1 LGDIAVIVLINW
13 LCGERCGSDNSWRYA
28 RYDCHELLAVRSAE
42 IGGTHVREE
51 PNIRLDIDE
60 VGAANA
66 REEVSRLIVGVACGY
81 TRDGVAATITTDCSN
96 IRELEAEAKRLKA
109 EIDNAVEGARGH
121 YGERVAPRVSKPTHS
136 DGLDPSTTRI
146 GSRLKVR
153 DAMSSDVRT
162 MDQNANL
169 SVAKELMKVGNFRHV
184 IVLGNSGEIAGV
196 ISQRDIFYGALA
208 WSMGLGAA
216 GYEKSLANYP
226 AKQVMSTTLVT
237 IDPGADLSEAAELMM
252 RNRVSCLPVVD
263 GAELV
268 GIISDGDFLSLLAHP
283 ELSQSS
289 AAG

>member
-1 LGDIAVIVLINW
+1 
-13 LCGERCGSDNSWRYA
+13 
-28 RYDCHELLAVRSAE
+28 
-42 IGGTHVREE
+42 
-51 PNIRLDIDE
+51 
-60 VGAANA
+60 
-66 REEVSRLIVGVACGY
+66 
-81 TRDGVAATITTDCSN
+81 
-96 IRELEAEAKRLKA
+96 
-109 EIDNAVEGARGH
+109 
-121 YGERVAPRVSKPTHS
+121 
-136 DGLDPSTTRI
+136 
-146 GSRLKVR
+146 
-153 DAMSSDVRT
+153 